1 MIDVLDRRRL
11 WEWTRRG
18 AAATVRQAGRNL
30 AARRLLS
37 FPHLLVFLWI
47 LVLLWGERWMF
58 GSKIGACDWH
68 RWERWPKDATPHHV
82 VFIAD
87 PQIIDPHS
95 YPGRPWPLSALT
107 VLVTDNYMRR
117 GYDALQRRLH
127 PDSLFFLGD
136 LFDGGREWKTAKA
149 GFIDPHWGTRR
160 PEQERRRLKTWHRKY
175 GEGYW
180 LREYGRFSDIFFRPW
195 NVGGRDAG
203 RWQRGRKLVASLPGN
218 HDLGFGAQVQVPV
231 RERFDAFFGDVNRVD
246 VVGNHTFV
254 SVDTVSLSA
263 DTSSY
268 KDGHDLRPIYGPVR
282 EFLDGVLSVKRRAVR
297 RELDVWYGLEGGGR
311 RFAQVVEDLNDTD
324 VKSPSSSPSSISSS
338 DAGPDLPTILLTHV
352 PLYRDP
358 GTPCGPK
365 REHRPP
371 IKPPRGQKGPVIPD
385 HGNAISVTG
394 GYQYQNVL
402 SAEDSARLVSSVGNV
417 SRVFSGDDHDYCDL
431 VHGEALGRVR
441 ETTVKSFSM
450 AMGVSRPGFVMASL
464 WNPVDAEGRPLPGA
478 PRATMQTHLCL
489 MPSQLGMYAKYAALA
504 VLTLVVL
511 AGRALLVPVLNLTP
525 FALESESSSSLS
537 LSSKVDN
544 YFYDNSKAK
553 TEYPLPTSSSS
564 PPPPFSDSATKTTTI
579 RSSATD
585 EGGVSGGGG
594 SRWGPRKSSGRKGG
608 VGGGY
613 GYGYGYGGGKGKGGG
628 GAGGGGGWSGGPRIT
643 LDRDFYDGGKAR
655 RRARSRRALV
665 VLWGELWTTVWRVA
679 WMTVLVWVYL
689 AREG

>member
-1 MIDVLDRRRL
+1 MMTMTMRKMDVLDRRRV
-11 WEWTRRG
+11 WAWARRG

-37 FPHLLVFLWI
+37 FPHGLVFLWI
-47 LVLLWGERWMF
+47 LVLLWGERWIY
-58 GSKIGACDWH
+58 GSKIGACGWH
-68 RWERWPKDATPHHV
+68 RWERWPKGATPHRV

-95 YPGRPWPLSALT
+95 YPGRRWPLSALT

-149 GFIDPHWGTRR
+149 GFVDPHWGTRR
-160 PEQERRRLKTWHRKY
+160 PVQEQRLLESWHRKY

-180 LREYGRFSDIFFRPW
+180 LREYGRFSDIFFRTW

-203 RWQRGRKLVASLPGN
+203 PWQRGRKLVASLPGN

-254 SVDTVSLSA
+254 SVDSVSLGA
-263 DTSSY
+263 DTSSF

-282 EFLDGVLSVKRRAVR
+282 EFLDRVQSVKRRAVR
-297 RELDVWYGLEGGGR
+297 RELDVWYGVDGGGR
-311 RFAQVVEDLNDTD
+311 RFAHVVEDLNDTD
-324 VKSPSSSPSSISSS
+324 VASFPSSPSPP
-338 DAGPDLPTILLTHV
+338 DAAGPDLPTILLSHV

-358 GTPCGPK
+358 GTPCGPQ

-371 IKPPRGQKGPVIPD
+371 MKPRRGQKGPVIPD
-385 HGNAISVTG
+385 HGNAISVSA

-402 SAEDSARLVSSVGNV
+402 SAEDSARLVGSVGNV
-417 SRVFSGDDHDYCDL
+417 SHVFSGDDHDYCDL

-478 PRATMQTHLCL
+478 PPATMQTHLCL
-489 MPSQLGMYAKYAALA
+489 MPSQLGTYAKYAALA
-504 VLTLVVL
+504 ALTLVVL
-511 AGRALLVPVLNLTP
+511 AGRALLVPVLHLTP
-525 FALESESSSSLS
+525 FALSSLSSSSS
-537 LSSKVDN
+537 GKANSFYFDDEDVDSRKV
-544 YFYDNSKAK
+544 K
-553 TEYPLPTSSSS
+553 TDPRPCSSSSS
-564 PPPPFSDSATKTTTI
+564 PPPPPPLSASSTTTTTTTNPNTNTTT

-585 EGGVSGGGG
+585 DRGSG

-608 VGGGY
+608 
-613 GYGYGYGGGKGKGGG
+613 GGK
-628 GAGGGGGWSGGPRIT
+628 AWSGPRIT

-665 VLWGELWTTVWRVA
+665 VLWAELWTTVWRVT
-679 WMTVLVWVYL
+679 WMTCLVWLYL